1 MNKGRLLY
9 LTGASFRTPTAQL
22 IHVLKMCAGLSEF
35 YDVDLF
41 VFDKNTDINLSSYSL
56 GREPNIL
63 SFNRKKIS
71 VSLQLFYVLIVQ
83 VIKTRYQAVITRNV
97 VVAFLCSLLRI
108 KFIYE
113 THDAFRGALKNI
125 FESRVL
131 KSKSLL
137 QFVVISERLALDYQ
151 DLFDCHP
158 TVCHDAADVYE
169 FPIPIRDS
177 VKNIFYGGSLYAGR
191 GIEIIEG
198 LAVLNK
204 DLDFHIYGGDRS
216 FSEGNIHYH
225 GYVSQSDIQ
234 KAVVHAD
241 VLLMP
246 YQSKLETANG
256 GIDTARWMSPMKMF
270 EYMSFGLPIISSDLS
285 ILKEV
290 LTSEN
295 ALFADPPVLKSWND
309 ALTSLR
315 EDSSLR
321 ASLGANAKQAHRN
334 HYTWSRRAE
343 IFHGFIDAS

>member
-1 MNKGRLLY
+1 M
-9 LTGASFRTPTAQL
+9 
-22 IHVLKMCAGLSEF
+22 
-35 YDVDLF
+35 
-41 VFDKNTDINLSSYSL
+41 
-56 GREPNIL
+56 
-63 SFNRKKIS
+63 
-71 VSLQLFYVLIVQ
+71 
-83 VIKTRYQAVITRNV
+83 
-97 VVAFLCSLLRI
+97 CSLLRI

-151 DLFDCHP
+151 DLFECHP

-177 VKNIFYGGSLYAGR
+177 VKNIFYVGSLYAGR

-198 LAVLNK
+198 LAALNK

-246 YQSKLETANG
+246 YQAKLETANG

-295 ALFADPPVLKSWND
+295 ALFADPPMLNSWND

-343 IFHGFIDAS
+343 IFHGFIEAS